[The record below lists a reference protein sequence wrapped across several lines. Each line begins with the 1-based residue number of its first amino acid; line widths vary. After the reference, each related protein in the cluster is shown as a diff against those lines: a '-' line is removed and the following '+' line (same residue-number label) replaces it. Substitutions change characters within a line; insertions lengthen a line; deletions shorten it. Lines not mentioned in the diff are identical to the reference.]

1 MSFFFTEA
9 SNQLARGNLDFSGGH
24 DMRVLLFTTG
34 STVTVDGP
42 TGKDA
47 VTIAAITGLNEYLS
61 PSYAR
66 QALEE
71 SVVKSDANNRTLF
84 DAIDTIF
91 SGLLLDD
98 QARQAI
104 GLLIYRH
111 IGADSANIPICVLD
125 NAPLF
130 PFFANGGNVIL
141 VWSGTGIIE
150 FRGA

>member
-9 SNQLARGNLDFSGGH
+9 SFQLPRANLDFSGAH
-24 DMRVLLFTTG
+24 DLRVLLFCTG

-47 VTIAAITGLNEYLS
+47 PTIAAITGLNEYES
-61 PSYAR
+61 SSYAR

-71 SVVKSDANNRTLF
+71 VVVKSVSNNQSVF
-84 DAIDTIF
+84 DATNTTF
-91 SGLLLDD
+91 PGLLLDD

-104 GLLIYRH
+104 GVLIYRH
-111 IGADSANIPICVLD
+111 IGADSVNIPICVLD
-125 NAPLF
+125 TAPLF
-130 PFFANGGNVIL
+130 PFFANGGDATL

-150 FRGA
+150 FRGI